1 MKQSS
6 FWRASV
12 ASARWRWVLVAVLF
26 AALGTWQITTAS
38 DPSQAAVQLV
48 IAAGVAVLAGVL
60 LFARELRR
68 IVVGRLYLALV
79 LGLLVWLVLSLGVA
93 QWQWGLLPP

>member
-1 MKQSS
+1 MKQGS
-6 FWRASV
+6 FWRAM
-12 ASARWRWVLVAVLF
+12 ASGRWRWVLVAVLF
-26 AALGTWQITTAS
+26 AASGTWRIMTAS
-38 DPSQAAVQLV
+38 DPSQAAVGLV

-68 IVVGRLYLALV
+68 IVVGPLYLALA
-79 LGLLVWLVLSLGVA
+79 LGLLVWLVLSFGVA